1 MILTDTNIL
10 LRLLL
15 KDDASQLNAVERYL
29 DNSKRPEAEL
39 LVHPL
44 MIAEVVWMLNA
55 KGWTR
60 AEAVDALLEF
70 CAWER
75 FKVIDED
82 AVKTALE
89 FYLEGNVS
97 FVDAFQAAYVT
108 RRGFKGILSF
118 DRDFDWLGV
127 HRIDPKGK

>member
-15 KDDASQLNAVERYL
+15 RDDPGQLKAVERYL
-29 DNSKRPEAEL
+29 EHLKRSEPEL

-60 AEAVDALLEF
+60 AETVDALLEF
-70 CAWER
+70 CGWER

-89 FYLEGNVS
+89 FYLEGRVS

-108 RRGFKGILSF
+108 KKGMKGILSF
-118 DRDFDWLGV
+118 DRDFDQLGV
-127 HRIDPKGK
+127 KRIAP